1 MSETP
6 TGHDMSR
13 HWRLVSNDGGL
24 VTGTWWVTRPNEK
37 GRQHVKPIDVVM
49 WSEGR
54 HHGLTLKPDDLTVF
68 VRDGIVE
75 PISVLAHHDHVQRE
89 AEHRLDEIEAVVLA
103 VIAAVD
109 WPADVPMRAQGNEP
123 EGASE

>member
-1 MSETP
+1 MSET

-13 HWRLVSNDGGL
+13 HWRLVNNDGGL
-24 VTGTWWVTRPNEK
+24 ITGTWWVTRPNEK
-37 GRQHVKPIDVVM
+37 GEQHVKPIDVVM

-54 HHGLTLKPDDLTVF
+54 HHGLTIQPDDFTAF
-68 VRDGIVE
+68 VKYGEVE
-75 PISVLAHHDHVQRE
+75 PIHVRAHHDHVQRE

-109 WPADVPMRAQGNEP
+109 WPADQQGADH
-123 EGASE
+123 G